1 MLVFSH
7 RGRAGRAADRIDP
20 ANRPPDNTLAAFE
33 RAAAVG
39 VDGIETDVRLSREG
53 EAVLFH
59 DRHAP
64 NGREVAALSRAE
76 LSAAAG
82 YPVPTLD
89 EALDLL
95 PGLLWNV
102 EIKAPAALARTL
114 AVVGQRAA
122 AGRRFL
128 VTSFWHSLID
138 PFTRFP
144 GVESGFLF
152 ASRPTGFEAFSI
164 HFPHDGRIW
173 SAVWHFEVLDPDL
186 LDQIAALGIRNYV
199 YGVESPDEH
208 RLCQTLPLA
217 GVITD
222 HPELLLPGPG
232 KGM

>member
-7 RGRAGRAADRIDP
+7 RGRAGGAAGRTADRT
-20 ANRPPDNTLAAFE
+20 PDNTLAAFE

-39 VDGIETDVRLSREG
+39 VDGMETDVRLSREG

-64 NGREVAALSRAE
+64 DGREVAALSRAE
-76 LSAAAG
+76 LSAAVG

-102 EIKAPAALARTL
+102 EIKAPAALSRTL

-152 ASRPTGFEAFSI
+152 ASRPAGFEAFSI

-186 LDQIAALGIRNYV
+186 LDQVAALGIRNYV